1 MRSILIRFVLC
12 LIPAAGA
19 GVAHGDVV
27 SLGTVLEGTYTIFAN
42 GRNSTGT
49 YPDSESKETGKFPLQ
64 DNVFLPVLD
73 SVQVTTDSGYG
84 TLSIAGFASHTDK
97 KNLLGA
103 HIEGGASLGRV
114 PFGEGGAVNV
124 GGGLTMSYTDFM
136 GFSAPAQT
144 SGPLLIQGFVKLHG
158 SMDAS
163 STTTGSLTG
172 GSASAYVTLEGS
184 GIDNPNVP
192 YLDIFQNAGQP
203 KQSVSNAWDS
213 NVVPFAFLTDPYW
226 GYRLEFH
233 LSVGGNAAVSSARYV
248 DAGIG
253 TASSVFNAS
262 FENTLEWGGITS
274 VTDADTGEPITDW
287 SVTSESGFDYSQVYP
302 APLPSSVILLVSG
315 MGVLWVL
322 LWSRQSRAL
331 SVEKGGKLRILPLP
345 GEYLAVDVLHT
356 RSGSGATPA
365 HDRSQRLAHRQP
377 LSRSVGDECG
387 IPDTCL
393 VSANDRSWPI

>member
-1 MRSILIRFVLC
+1 
-12 LIPAAGA
+12 
-19 GVAHGDVV
+19 VAHGDVV
-27 SLGTVLEGTYTIFAN
+27 PGSLLLEGTYYIGAS

-49 YPDSESKETGKFPLQ
+49 YPDADSRSNGPDPLH
-64 DNVFLPVLD
+64 DPDFLSVLD
-73 SVQVTTDSGYG
+73 SVQITTDSGYG
-84 TLSIAGFASHTDK
+84 TLTVAGFATHVDQK
-97 KNLLGA
+97 KLLGT

-114 PFGEGGAVNV
+114 PFGEGGAVSLV
-124 GGGLTMSYTDFM
+124 GQLTMMYFDTIYFDT
-136 GFSAPAQT
+136 PAQP
-144 SGPLLIQGFVKLHG
+144 SGPILIQGFVKLHG

-163 STTTGSLTG
+163 STITGSLTG
-172 GSASAYVTLEGS
+172 GGAAATVSVKGS
-184 GIDNPNVP
+184 GIDDTDFP
-192 YLDIFQNAGQP
+192 YLSIYQNAGQP
-203 KQSVSNAWDS
+203 KQSTSNAWDS
-213 NVVPFAFLTDPYW
+213 NIIPFAFLTGPL
-226 GYRLEFH
+226 GYDLEFD
-233 LSVGGNAAVSSARYV
+233 LTVAGSAQASSARYV
-248 DAGIG
+248 DAGTG
-253 TASSVFNAS
+253 TVSSVFNAS
-262 FENTLEWGGITS
+262 FGNTLEWGGITS

-287 SVTSESGFDYSQVYP
+287 SVTSASGFDYSQVYP

-331 SVEKGGKLRILPLP
+331 SVEKGGKHRILPLP

-393 VSANDRSWPI
+393 VSANDRSWPKV